1 MMSWIIKELQWKAD
15 SLHEKGFIRAFDV
28 GVVKSDSA
36 ISSSLREELKRAA
49 ALFENLLEDQKDFH
63 PGSNQKV
70 VNLIHP
76 SLFPVIFGRTHVL
89 PQRTIGLEDCLG
101 SIGHGSLVPIPPEED
116 TNLLY
121 DEESGASRRV
131 GMRRP
136 QIRQV
141 PFSRKFQWLPCD
153 VDFTEDSN
161 SEASVDN
168 TFPDENREERNSE
181 NATTATNGC
190 QIKSYINNAHPATHR
205 GLYGVIEKIITAT
218 IPLWDESLT
227 KRKYGGARIP
237 YKKVEYGEHPQPEPT
252 QTYPDNPEDEGE
264 DEDEEFEERYWK
276 WLQSRPIIQPEPGEF
291 KVIEANERDRM
302 NLREKFAE
310 TGLQVIVKLANIELM
325 PENPDYEGGAWHI
338 EGQLVSSPFRFL
350 NPCDLNFG

>member
-1 MMSWIIKELQWKAD
+1 M
-15 SLHEKGFIRAFDV
+15 
-28 GVVKSDSA
+28 
-36 ISSSLREELKRAA
+36 
-49 ALFENLLEDQKDFH
+49 
-63 PGSNQKV
+63 
-70 VNLIHP
+70 
-76 SLFPVIFGRTHVL
+76 
-89 PQRTIGLEDCLG
+89 
-101 SIGHGSLVPIPPEED
+101 VPIPPEDD

-121 DEESGASRRV
+121 DEESGVSRRGGV
-131 GMRRP
+131 RRP

-153 VDFTEDSN
+153 VDFTEGSN

-168 TFPDENREERNSE
+168 TFPDENREEHNSE
-181 NATTATNGC
+181 NATMATNGC
-190 QIKSYINNAHPATHR
+190 QVKSYINNAHPVTHR
-205 GLYGVIEKIITAT
+205 GLYEVIEKIITAT
-218 IPLWDESLT
+218 ISLWDESLT

-237 YKKVEYGEHPQPEPT
+237 YERVEYGEHPQPEPT
-252 QTYPDNPEDEGE
+252 QTYPDNPEDVDE

-310 TGLQVIVKLANIELM
+310 TGLQIIVKLANIELT

-350 NPCDLNFG
+350 NLCGSNFG